1 MSWFFLISAIL
12 LEVCG
17 TTSMKLSDGFAHTL
31 PSVMIFIFY
40 GLSMLCLTM
49 AVKTIDI
56 SIAYAIWSGL
66 GTAVIVVIGVAAFG
80 ETLSPL
86 KLGALA
92 MIVIGVVSVNL
103 VDGI

>member
-1 MSWFFLISAIL
+1 MAWFYLIAAIL

-17 TTSMKLSDGFAHTL
+17 TTSMKLSNGFSNAL
-31 PSVMIFIFY
+31 PSVMIFVFY
-40 GLSMLCLTM
+40 GLSMMCLTV
-49 AVKTIDI
+49 AVKTIDV

-80 ETLSPL
+80 ETMTPV

-92 MIVIGVVSVNL
+92 LIVVGVVSVNL
-103 VDGI
+103 DGI